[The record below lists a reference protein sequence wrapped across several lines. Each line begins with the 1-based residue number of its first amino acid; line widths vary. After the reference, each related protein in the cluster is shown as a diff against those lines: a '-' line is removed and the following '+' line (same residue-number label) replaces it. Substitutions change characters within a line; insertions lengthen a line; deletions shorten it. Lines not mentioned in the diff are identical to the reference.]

1 MNNVNPLTLAID
13 GGVVEIFDHIENK
26 GPMWTGSGKRWARAV
41 VSFDEPFSRPPTVQ
55 LSIAVIDAD
64 SSRNL
69 RFELHAEDVTER
81 GFTAVAHTWN
91 DTRIG
96 RLQVNWTAIGTRQV
110 EVERPGAWN
119 V

>member
-1 MNNVNPLTLAID
+1 MSNLIQAELAID
-13 GGVVEIFDHIENK
+13 GGVAQIFDHIENE
-26 GPMWTGSGKRWARAV
+26 GPMWSGTGKRWARTVIA
-41 VSFDEPFSRPPTVQ
+41 FDHAFGTAPKIQ
-55 LSIAVIDAD
+55 LSIAMIDAD

-81 GFTAVAHTWN
+81 GFTAVAHTWS

-96 RLQVNWTAIGTRQV
+96 RLQVNWTAIGTRAV
-110 EVERPGAWN
+110 ESSGTWN

>member
-1 MNNVNPLTLAID
+1 MSVLNKTELAID
-13 GGVVEIFDHIENK
+13 GGTSQVFDHIENA
-26 GPMWTGSGKRWARAV
+26 GPMWCGTGKRWARTVINFESA
-41 VSFDEPFSRPPTVQ
+41 FDTVPRVQ
-55 LSIAVIDAD
+55 LSIAMIDAD

-69 RFELHAEDVTER
+69 RFELNAEDVTVD

-96 RLQVNWTAIGTRQV
+96 RLQVNWTAIGTRAPAV
-110 EVERPGAWN
+110 GPGWD